1 MFNKDFDYIYNNLI
15 ANNYFKEEI
24 PKIVLSVL
32 YEKKATIKDDVYEYA
47 LGNMSKLNADLKK
60 KFLEYSFEKVDLQ
73 DFIDSMFEFLNNV
86 NLHNDNSGNVSLYKL
101 IYRLLNISIND
112 KVLDFGSGAG
122 EALYEFEKNADY
134 KLKIYGSEI
143 SIDNVMLSQM
153 VFNLLNIKCEVN
165 LGDALFL
172 DVPEFDKGYVAPPF
186 GLRYMDNRL
195 EKFNSINKKYLK
207 SSTNCEWYFVDKLLS
222 VLKPNGKVAALL
234 FPRCLFFSGDSEYRK
249 YVLEN
254 KLIETIIQLPSN
266 LLSYTSIAPTLI
278 IFSHNNDS
286 IKVINASNYYV
297 RNKNYNDIDIDK
309 VLADYDNCFTIS
321 TKEAIDINDFTV
333 DRLMYKKISIKCPK
347 PIDEISNIIQGSQYT
362 LKNFENQITTEKTKT
377 RLLTS
382 SDIEDGII
390 QWDRLTSIKD
400 ADPKLLKFK
409 LQENDIIL
417 TSKSSKVKIA
427 VVDFQPEEDII
438 LTGGMLCIRPNVDI
452 INPLFLKM
460 FLDSNKG
467 HDILKSI
474 QKGQYIPTITASALK
489 SIFVSC
495 PPLETQNDAAR
506 KYKSKLSMYS
516 ALKKEL
522 ESLEN
527 QINNYYEE
535 VEEDL

>member
-1 MFNKDFDYIYNNLI
+1 MADKDFDYIYNNLI
-15 ANNYFKEEI
+15 ANNYSRGEI
-24 PKIVLSVL
+24 PEIALSVL
-32 YEKKATIKDDVYEYA
+32 YVKKASIKDNVYEYA
-47 LGNMSKLNADLKK
+47 LGNMTKLNADLQN
-60 KFLEYSFEKVDLQ
+60 KFSNYSFENVDLQ
-73 DFIDSMFEFLNNV
+73 SFIDTFFKFYKNV
-86 NLHNDNSGNVSLYKL
+86 SFHNDNLGNISLYKL
-101 IYRLLNISIND
+101 IYNLLNISITD
-112 KVLDFGSGAG
+112 KVLELGSGTG
-122 EALYEFEKNADY
+122 ETLYEFEKNANY
-134 KLKIYGSEI
+134 KLKIYGYEI
-143 SIDNVMLSQM
+143 SLVNTMISQM
-153 VFNLLNIKCEVN
+153 VLNLLNVECKIN

-172 DVPEFDKGYVAPPF
+172 DVPEFNKGYVAPSV

-222 VLKPNGKVAALL
+222 GLSSNGKAAALL

-249 YVLEN
+249 YLLEN
-254 KLIETIIQLPSN
+254 KLIEAIIQLPSN
-266 LLSYTSIAPTLI
+266 LLLYTSIAPTLI

-286 IKVINASNYYV
+286 IKVINASNYCV
-297 RNKNYNDIDIDK
+297 RSNHYNDIDIDK

-333 DRLMYKKISIKCPK
+333 DRLMYKKISIKCSK

-409 LQENDIIL
+409 LQENDVIL

-452 INPLFLKM
+452 VNPLFLKM

-467 HDILKSI
+467 HDILKCI
-474 QKGQYIPTITASALK
+474 QKGQAIPTITASALK
-489 SIFVSC
+489 SISVTC
-495 PPLETQNDAAR
+495 PSLEIQNDVAR